1 MAKHVYYK
9 KSKRLYLPFVGK
21 MDKQERLL
29 KKREQRK
36 RRETCGRLDSS
47 ISQYVQHKYASVY
60 AEAKEYHDH
69 LNSMYPAKHDLKKTF
84 EYIAWKKQ
92 VQKHPH
98 QSSSQSTVN
107 KKHMELKIQLMGCK
121 KTTTTERTETSSIS
135 NEITPSTTERTETSS
150 ISNGITPSINEG
162 IITELNEITP
172 SINEEII
179 TELNEITPSIYE
191 EISPQLVEEIMTELK
206 ANNYLNDIL
215 TEDDFE
221 MFDCNINGQYTLE
234 EEPL

>member
-1 MAKHVYYK
+1 M
-9 KSKRLYLPFVGK
+9 F
-21 MDKQERLL
+21 
-29 KKREQRK
+29 
-36 RRETCGRLDSS
+36 S
-47 ISQYVQHKYASVY
+47 INTP

-107 KKHMELKIQLMGCK
+107 KKHMELKIELMGRK
-121 KTTTTERTETSSIS
+121 ETTTTERTETSSIS
-135 NEITPSTTERTETSS
+135 NEITPS
-150 ISNGITPSINEG
+150 INEE

-179 TELNEITPSIYE
+179 TELNEITPSINE
-191 EISPQLVEEIMTELK
+191 EISPQLLEEIITELK
-206 ANNYLNDIL
+206 ADNYLNDIF

-234 EEPL
+234 EELL